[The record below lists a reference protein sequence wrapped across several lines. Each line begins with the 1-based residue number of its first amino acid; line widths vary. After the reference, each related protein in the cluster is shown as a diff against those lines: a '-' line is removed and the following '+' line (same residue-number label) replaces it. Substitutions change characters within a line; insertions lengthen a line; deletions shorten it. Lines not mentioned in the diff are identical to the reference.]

1 MTQTYS
7 YKNNV
12 LTISGSGTLEKFD
25 NQYLDATKIIV
36 EEGFTVI
43 ADSVFSNRAK
53 LKELELPDSI
63 EKINN
68 HLLAKTQIRELR
80 IPKNL
85 VELSEAQ
92 PFDQDDYFERFIVD
106 KDHAIFTEQNGI
118 LYSKDMK
125 TLYSY
130 PGGKKDIVYEIPYGV
145 EILWFSCVGQ
155 NQYLKYIIVPSTAI
169 ESYTYFGYRS
179 SAVKVIVFRC
189 ENQAEIEWVDNDPF
203 YMSNTMSK
211 DKIDWLYTPF
221 IFHLSSDASTLYVE
235 KQTETCV
242 PSNVIKGFNKALNN
256 IEELTTIQLDTHI
269 QALFDYDLFKGC
281 NNIKKISFS
290 LKCFTKKQIFQ
301 PSFRSTLFIL
311 IHNKRND

>member
-1 MTQTYS
+1 MPQTYS

-25 NQYLDATKIIV
+25 DQYLDATKIIV
-36 EEGFTVI
+36 NEGFTVI
-43 ADSVFSNRAK
+43 ADSVFYKRTK

-63 EKINN
+63 ETINN
-68 HLLAKTQIRELR
+68 HLLAQTQIRQLR

-85 VELSEAQ
+85 VELTNKQ

-106 KDHAIFTEQNGI
+106 KDHAIFTEQDGI

-130 PGGKKDIVYEIPYGV
+130 PGGKKDVVYEIPYGV
-145 EILWFSCVGQ
+145 EILWYSCVGQ
-155 NQYLKYIIVPSTAI
+155 NPYLKYIIVPSTAI
-169 ESYTYFGYRS
+169 ESYYFFGYRS

-189 ENQAEIEWVDNDPF
+189 EDQSEFDWIDGDPF
-203 YMSNTMSK
+203 YMSNTMTK
-211 DKIDWLYTPF
+211 DKIDWLYTPY

-242 PSNVIKGFNKALNN
+242 PSNSIKGFDKALNN

-281 NNIKKISFS
+281 NNIKKFSFS
-290 LKCFTKKQIFQ
+290 LKCFTKKQTSQ
-301 PSFRSTLFIL
+301 PSFPATLFI
-311 IHNKRND
+311 IIQYKIKN